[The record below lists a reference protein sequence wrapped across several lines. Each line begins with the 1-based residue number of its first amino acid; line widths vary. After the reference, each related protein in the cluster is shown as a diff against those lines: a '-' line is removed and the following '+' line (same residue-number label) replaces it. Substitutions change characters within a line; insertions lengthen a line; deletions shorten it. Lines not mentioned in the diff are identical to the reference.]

1 MCDEAVDDSLARLKF
16 ILDWFDISE
25 MINVLLLCT
34 KMKIY
39 STLMNIL
46 VMLHFI
52 VMKWVFLK

>member
-46 VMLHFI
+46 VMLHFL
-52 VMKWVFLK
+52 VMKWLFLK

>member
-1 MCDEAVDDSLARLKF
+1 MCDEAVDDSLATLKF

-25 MINVLLLCT
+25 MINVLLFCT

-46 VMLHFI
+46 VILHFL

>member
-1 MCDEAVDDSLARLKF
+1 MCDDAVDDTLATLKF

-46 VMLHFI
+46 VMLHFPL
-52 VMKWVFLK
+52 MKWVFLK

>member
-1 MCDEAVDDSLARLKF
+1 MCDEAVDDSLATLKF

-46 VMLHFI
+46 VMLHFL

>member
-1 MCDEAVDDSLARLKF
+1 MCDEAVDDSLATLKF

-39 STLMNIL
+39 STSMNIL
-46 VMLHFI
+46 VMLHFL

>member
-46 VMLHFI
+46 VMLHFL

>member
-1 MCDEAVDDSLARLKF
+1 MCDDAVDDTLATLKF

-46 VMLHFI
+46 VMLHFP

>member
-1 MCDEAVDDSLARLKF
+1 MCDEAVDDSLSRLKF

-46 VMLHFI
+46 VMLHFL